1 MFTPIQLAF
10 MKGFL
15 YALGRQKK
23 KLAQDDAKWIT
34 VHPNG
39 QGHKGRPALID
50 TASGEV
56 LGGMGG
62 KFNGRHISAVK
73 RGHEQA
79 GAQMNVNRMNHKAD
93 MMNNQKIGFT
103 SKTSKDIEKQK
114 IAERSNEYM
123 KRYIQN
129 STREINKLDNLS
141 DEEKKQ
147 FIAQLKDPNVVS
159 KIKRMTDGIAN
170 VDVSHELHGTLSYQ
184 DIINKPFGSL
194 ETDYNDGPLE
204 QASKLSQER
213 KHKDAVKQRKLN
225 NQQKQKSYEQNLHNK
240 TDKVQ
245 IDFSQSTPQDIL
257 KQSDD
262 IVDKLMDLKTPKGN
276 PYGKGS
282 EVHQAIANVQ
292 YWQNSL
298 KGAVND
304 TERANEAKSLQKAVQ
319 EASLVLQKKS
329 PIAKPEGY
337 EERKKAREASLK
349 RRADLAQQHA
359 DTMQRKVEEAGKKW
373 DDEWQYQKETGR
385 EFGQPNVAGRM
396 NSAQN
401 ALQRKQDA
409 YMNAKQEAEKAQYR
423 ADNLKH
429 ADYKIKGSGERARGD
444 LQDRIY
450 NNQVK
455 KQEFLDAAKA
465 LSKAKTID
473 EFKNI
478 SKSLTISADNSELKS
493 YINDSI
499 DHEINKMANA
509 RNGYAHEYIGSVENA
524 IKGQIAGLKAKAS
537 QIQSLIRKDQKRF
550 DSSQANSSVSAP
562 TSSFNTRL
570 GDVSFAKNGKGESLA
585 VLKTNGIP
593 SKEDRAMLKSRRF
606 RWNPDLKAWTVKAT
620 EDQSDFIKNFIG

>member
-1 MFTPIQLAF
+1 MFTPLQLAF

-50 TASGEV
+50 TSSGEV

-103 SKTSKDIEKQK
+103 NKTSKDIEKQK

-194 ETDYNDGPLE
+194 EIDYNNGPFE

-213 KHKDAVKQRKLN
+213 SYKEAKKQRKAN
-225 NQQKQKSYEQNLHNK
+225 NKK
-240 TDKVQ
+240 TDKAQ
-245 IDFSQSTPQDIL
+245 IDFSSSSPQEVL
-257 KQSDD
+257 NQSDD

-276 PYGKGS
+276 TYGKGS
-282 EVHQAIANVQ
+282 EVHQAIANIQ

-304 TERANEAKSLQKAVQ
+304 TERANEAKSLQKAVM

-329 PIAKPEGY
+329 SIAKPDGY

-373 DDEWQYQKETGR
+373 DDEWQHQKETGR

-423 ADNLKH
+423 ADNIKH

-450 NNQVK
+450 DLQQEKKGYTDAVDAFKNVKTKDDFYKVAKSLNDAPAGVK
-455 KQEFLDAAKA
+455 KWVDYFKMDYFDNPKVSDEKAIRTFNGTLKTEAKKLQTKINTA
-465 LSKAKTID
+465 SKRLS
-473 EFKNI
+473 N
-478 SKSLTISADNSELKS
+478 
-493 YINDSI
+493 
-499 DHEINKMANA
+499 
-509 RNGYAHEYIGSVENA
+509 
-524 IKGQIAGLKAKAS
+524 
-537 QIQSLIRKDQKRF
+537 
-550 DSSQANSSVSAP
+550 SQANSSVSAS

-570 GDVSFAKNGKGESLA
+570 GDVSFAKNNKGESLA
-585 VLKTNGIP
+585 VLKTNGVP

>member
-1 MFTPIQLAF
+1 MFTPLQLAF

-15 YALGRQKK
+15 FALGRQKK

-39 QGHKGRPALID
+39 QGHKGRPTLID

-56 LGGMGG
+56 LGGIGG
-62 KFNGRHISAVK
+62 KFTGRHISAVK
-73 RGHEQA
+73 KGGEQA
-79 GAQMNVNRMNHKAD
+79 GAQMNVNRLNHKSS
-93 MMNNQKIGFT
+93 MMNGQKIGFT
-103 SKTSKDIEKQK
+103 SEKETKETKVTSI
-114 IAERSNEYM
+114 
-123 KRYIQN
+123 
-129 STREINKLDNLS
+129 T
-141 DEEKKQ
+141 
-147 FIAQLKDPNVVS
+147 
-159 KIKRMTDGIAN
+159 
-170 VDVSHELHGTLSYQ
+170 
-184 DIINKPFGSL
+184 
-194 ETDYNDGPLE
+194 
-204 QASKLSQER
+204 
-213 KHKDAVKQRKLN
+213 
-225 NQQKQKSYEQNLHNK
+225 
-240 TDKVQ
+240 
-245 IDFSQSTPQDIL
+245 
-257 KQSDD
+257 
-262 IVDKLMDLKTPKGN
+262 
-276 PYGKGS
+276 
-282 EVHQAIANVQ
+282 
-292 YWQNSL
+292 
-298 KGAVND
+298 
-304 TERANEAKSLQKAVQ
+304 
-319 EASLVLQKKS
+319 
-329 PIAKPEGY
+329 KPEGY

-373 DDEWQYQKETGR
+373 NDEWQHQKETGR

-450 NNQVK
+450 DLQQEKKGYTDAVDAFKNVKTKDDFYKVAKSLNDAPAGVK
-455 KQEFLDAAKA
+455 KWVDYFKMDYFDNPKVSDEKAIRTFNGTLKTEAKKLQTKINTA
-465 LSKAKTID
+465 SNRLS
-473 EFKNI
+473 N
-478 SKSLTISADNSELKS
+478 
-493 YINDSI
+493 
-499 DHEINKMANA
+499 
-509 RNGYAHEYIGSVENA
+509 
-524 IKGQIAGLKAKAS
+524 
-537 QIQSLIRKDQKRF
+537 
-550 DSSQANSSVSAP
+550 SQANSSVSAS

>member
-194 ETDYNDGPLE
+194 ETDYNDGPFE

-213 KHKDAVKQRKLN
+213 SYKEAKKQRKT
-225 NQQKQKSYEQNLHNK
+225 NK
-240 TDKVQ
+240 KNIDKAQ
-245 IDFSQSTPQDIL
+245 IDFSSSSPQEVL
-257 KQSDD
+257 NQSDD

-304 TERANEAKSLQKAVQ
+304 TERTNEAKSLQKAVQ

-337 EERKKAREASLK
+337 EARKKSREASLK

-409 YMNAKQEAEKAQYR
+409 YMKAKQEAEKAQYR

-429 ADYKIKGSGERARGD
+429 TDYKIKGSGERARGD

-450 NNQVK
+450 DLQQEK
-455 KQEFLDAAKA
+455 KSYTDAVD
-465 LSKAKTID
+465 T
-473 EFKNI
+473 FKNVKTKDDFYKVANSLNDAPAGVKRWVDYFKMAYFDDPKVSDEKAI
-478 SKSLTISADNSELKS
+478 RTFNGTLKDEAKSLQTKI
-493 YINDSI
+493 
-499 DHEINKMANA
+499 
-509 RNGYAHEYIGSVENA
+509 R
-524 IKGQIAGLKAKAS
+524 IAS
-537 QIQSLIRKDQKRF
+537 KRL
-550 DSSQANSSVSAP
+550 SNSQANSSISAP

>member
-147 FIAQLKDPNVVS
+147 FIAQLKDPNTVS

-184 DIINKPFGSL
+184 DIVNKPFGSL
-194 ETDYNDGPLE
+194 ETDYNDGPFE

-337 EERKKAREASLK
+337 EKRKKARETSLK

-373 DDEWQYQKETGR
+373 DDEWQHQKETGR
-385 EFGQPNVAGRM
+385 VFGQPNVAGRM

-401 ALQRKQDA
+401 ALQRKQEA

-429 ADYKIKGSGERARGD
+429 TDYKIRGSGERARGD

-499 DHEINKMANA
+499 DHEINNMANA
-509 RNGYAHEYIGSVENA
+509 RNGYAHEYISSVENA

>member
-1 MFTPIQLAF
+1 MFTPLQLAF

-15 YALGRQKK
+15 FALGRQKK

-39 QGHKGRPALID
+39 QGHKGRPTLID

-62 KFNGRHISAVK
+62 KFTGRHISAVK
-73 RGHEQA
+73 KGGEQA
-79 GAQMNVNRMNHKAD
+79 GAQMNVNRLNHKSS
-93 MMNNQKIGFT
+93 MMNGQKIGFT
-103 SKTSKDIEKQK
+103 SEKETKETKVTSI
-114 IAERSNEYM
+114 
-123 KRYIQN
+123 
-129 STREINKLDNLS
+129 T
-141 DEEKKQ
+141 
-147 FIAQLKDPNVVS
+147 
-159 KIKRMTDGIAN
+159 
-170 VDVSHELHGTLSYQ
+170 
-184 DIINKPFGSL
+184 
-194 ETDYNDGPLE
+194 
-204 QASKLSQER
+204 
-213 KHKDAVKQRKLN
+213 
-225 NQQKQKSYEQNLHNK
+225 
-240 TDKVQ
+240 
-245 IDFSQSTPQDIL
+245 
-257 KQSDD
+257 
-262 IVDKLMDLKTPKGN
+262 
-276 PYGKGS
+276 
-282 EVHQAIANVQ
+282 
-292 YWQNSL
+292 
-298 KGAVND
+298 
-304 TERANEAKSLQKAVQ
+304 
-319 EASLVLQKKS
+319 
-329 PIAKPEGY
+329 KPEGY

-373 DDEWQYQKETGR
+373 NDEWQHQKETGR

-450 NNQVK
+450 DLQQEKKGYTDAVDAFKNVKTKDDFYKVAKSLNDAPAGVK
-455 KQEFLDAAKA
+455 KWVDYFKMDYFDNPKVSDEKAIRTFNGTLKTEAKKLQTKINTA
-465 LSKAKTID
+465 SNRLS
-473 EFKNI
+473 N
-478 SKSLTISADNSELKS
+478 
-493 YINDSI
+493 
-499 DHEINKMANA
+499 
-509 RNGYAHEYIGSVENA
+509 
-524 IKGQIAGLKAKAS
+524 
-537 QIQSLIRKDQKRF
+537 
-550 DSSQANSSVSAP
+550 SQANSSVSAS

>member
-1 MFTPIQLAF
+1 MFTPLQLAF

-79 GAQMNVNRMNHKAD
+79 GAHMNVNRMNHKSD

-103 SKTSKDIEKQK
+103 NKTSKDIERQK
-114 IAERSNEYM
+114 IAERSNMYM
-123 KRYIQN
+123 QRYQKN
-129 STREINKLDNLS
+129 SAEQINKLDNLTY
-141 DEEKKQ
+141 EEK
-147 FIAQLKDPNVVS
+147 QLNNPDVVA
-159 KIKRMTDGIAN
+159 KIKRMTDGIAT
-170 VDVSHELHGTLSYQ
+170 VDISHELHGTTSYQ
-184 DIINKPFGSL
+184 DIVNKPFGSL
-194 ETDYNDGPLE
+194 DTDYNDGPFE

-213 KHKDAVKQRKLN
+213 SYKEAKKQRKAN
-225 NQQKQKSYEQNLHNK
+225 NKK
-240 TDKVQ
+240 TDKAQ
-245 IDFSQSTPQDIL
+245 IDFSSSSPQEVL
-257 KQSDD
+257 NQSDD
-262 IVDKLMDLKTPKGN
+262 IVDKLMELKTPKGN
-276 PYGKGS
+276 TYGKGS
-282 EVHQAIANVQ
+282 EVHQAIANIQ

-298 KGAVND
+298 KGAVNN
-304 TERANEAKSLQKAVQ
+304 TERANEAKSLQKAVK

-329 PIAKPEGY
+329 SIAKPEGY

-349 RRADLAQQHA
+349 RRVDLAQQHA

-373 DDEWQYQKETGR
+373 DDEWQHQKETGR

-401 ALQRKQDA
+401 ALQRKQEA
-409 YMNAKQEAEKAQYR
+409 YMSAKQEAEKAQYR
-423 ADNLKH
+423 ADNAKISS
-429 ADYKIKGSGERARGD
+429 YKIRGSGERARGD

-450 NNQVK
+450 DLQQEK
-455 KQEFLDAAKA
+455 KGYTDAVDA
-465 LSKAKTID
+465 
-473 EFKNI
+473 FKNI
-478 SKSLTISADNSELKS
+478 KTKDDFYKVANSLKDAPKKVKDWVDYFKMDYFDNPKVSDEKAISTFNSTLKSEAKSLQSK
-493 YINDSI
+493 INT
-499 DHEINKMANA
+499 
-509 RNGYAHEYIGSVENA
+509 
-524 IKGQIAGLKAKAS
+524 AS
-537 QIQSLIRKDQKRF
+537 KRL
-550 DSSQANSSVSAP
+550 SNSQANSSVSAS

>member
-1 MFTPIQLAF
+1 MFTPLQLAF

-39 QGHKGRPALID
+39 QGHKGRTALID
-50 TASGEV
+50 TSSGEV

-93 MMNNQKIGFT
+93 MMINQKIGFT
-103 SKTSKDIEKQK
+103 NKTSKDIEKQK

-194 ETDYNDGPLE
+194 ETDYNNGPFE

-213 KHKDAVKQRKLN
+213 SYKEAKKQRKAN
-225 NQQKQKSYEQNLHNK
+225 NKK
-240 TDKVQ
+240 TDKAQ
-245 IDFSQSTPQDIL
+245 IDFSSSSPQEVL
-257 KQSDD
+257 NQSDD
-262 IVDKLMDLKTPKGN
+262 IVDKLMELKTPKGN
-276 PYGKGS
+276 TYGKGS
-282 EVHQAIANVQ
+282 EVHQAIANIQ

-304 TERANEAKSLQKAVQ
+304 TERANEAKSLQKAVK

-329 PIAKPEGY
+329 SIAKPDGY

-349 RRADLAQQHA
+349 RRVDLAQQHA

-373 DDEWQYQKETGR
+373 DDEWQHQKETGR

-423 ADNLKH
+423 ADNIKH

-450 NNQVK
+450 DLQQEKKGYTDAVDAFKNVKTKDDFYKVAKSLNDAPAGVK
-455 KQEFLDAAKA
+455 KWVDYFKMDYFDNPKVSDEKAIRTFNGTLKTEAKKLQTKINTA
-465 LSKAKTID
+465 SKRLS
-473 EFKNI
+473 N
-478 SKSLTISADNSELKS
+478 
-493 YINDSI
+493 
-499 DHEINKMANA
+499 
-509 RNGYAHEYIGSVENA
+509 
-524 IKGQIAGLKAKAS
+524 
-537 QIQSLIRKDQKRF
+537 
-550 DSSQANSSVSAP
+550 SQANSSVSAS

-570 GDVSFAKNGKGESLA
+570 GDVSFAKNNKGESLA
-585 VLKTNGIP
+585 VLKTNGVP

>member
-1 MFTPIQLAF
+1 MFTPLQLAF

-50 TASGEV
+50 TSSGEV

-103 SKTSKDIEKQK
+103 NKTSKDIERQK
-114 IAERSNEYM
+114 IAERSNMYM
-123 KRYIQN
+123 QRYQKN
-129 STREINKLDNLS
+129 SAEQINKLDNLT

-147 FIAQLKDPNVVS
+147 FIAQLKNPDVVA

-194 ETDYNDGPLE
+194 ETDYNNGPFE

-213 KHKDAVKQRKLN
+213 SYKEAKKQRKAN
-225 NQQKQKSYEQNLHNK
+225 NKK
-240 TDKVQ
+240 TDKAQ
-245 IDFSQSTPQDIL
+245 IDFSSSSPQEVL
-257 KQSDD
+257 NQSDD
-262 IVDKLMDLKTPKGN
+262 IVDKLMELKTPKGN
-276 PYGKGS
+276 TYGKGS
-282 EVHQAIANVQ
+282 EVHQAIANIQ

-304 TERANEAKSLQKAVQ
+304 TERANEAKSLQKAVK

-329 PIAKPEGY
+329 SIAKPDGY

-349 RRADLAQQHA
+349 RRVDLAQQHA

-373 DDEWQYQKETGR
+373 DDEWQHQKETGR

-423 ADNLKH
+423 ADNIKH

-450 NNQVK
+450 DLQQEKKGYTDAVDAFKNVKTKDDFYKVAKSLNDAPAGVK
-455 KQEFLDAAKA
+455 KWVDYFKMDYFDNPKVSDEKAIRTFNGTLKTEAKKLQTKINTA
-465 LSKAKTID
+465 SKRLS
-473 EFKNI
+473 N
-478 SKSLTISADNSELKS
+478 
-493 YINDSI
+493 
-499 DHEINKMANA
+499 
-509 RNGYAHEYIGSVENA
+509 
-524 IKGQIAGLKAKAS
+524 
-537 QIQSLIRKDQKRF
+537 
-550 DSSQANSSVSAP
+550 SQANSSVSAS

-570 GDVSFAKNGKGESLA
+570 GDVSFAKNNKGESLA
-585 VLKTNGIP
+585 VLKTNGVP

>member
-1 MFTPIQLAF
+1 MFTPLQLAF

-50 TASGEV
+50 TSSGEV

-103 SKTSKDIEKQK
+103 NKTSKDIEKQK

-147 FIAQLKDPNVVS
+147 FIGQLKDPNVVS

-184 DIINKPFGSL
+184 DIINKPYGSL
-194 ETDYNDGPLE
+194 ETDYNNGPFE

-213 KHKDAVKQRKLN
+213 SYKEAKKQRKAN
-225 NQQKQKSYEQNLHNK
+225 NKK
-240 TDKVQ
+240 TDKAQ
-245 IDFSQSTPQDIL
+245 IDFSSSSPQEVL
-257 KQSDD
+257 NQSDD
-262 IVDKLMDLKTPKGN
+262 IVDKLMELKTPKGN
-276 PYGKGS
+276 TYGKGS
-282 EVHQAIANVQ
+282 EVHQAIANIQ

-304 TERANEAKSLQKAVQ
+304 TERANEAKSLQKAVK

-329 PIAKPEGY
+329 SIAKPDGY

-373 DDEWQYQKETGR
+373 DDEWQHQKETGR

-423 ADNLKH
+423 ADNIKH

-450 NNQVK
+450 DLQQEKKGYTDAVDAFKNVKTKDDFYKVAKSLNDAPAGVK
-455 KQEFLDAAKA
+455 KWVDYFKMDYFDNPKVSDEKAIRTFNGTLKTEAKKLQTKINTA
-465 LSKAKTID
+465 SKRLS
-473 EFKNI
+473 N
-478 SKSLTISADNSELKS
+478 
-493 YINDSI
+493 
-499 DHEINKMANA
+499 
-509 RNGYAHEYIGSVENA
+509 
-524 IKGQIAGLKAKAS
+524 
-537 QIQSLIRKDQKRF
+537 
-550 DSSQANSSVSAP
+550 SQANSSVSAS

-570 GDVSFAKNGKGESLA
+570 GDVSFAKNNKGESLA
-585 VLKTNGIP
+585 VLKTNGVP
-593 SKEDRAMLKSRRF
+593 SKEDRAMLKSRMF

>member
-50 TASGEV
+50 TSSGEV

-79 GAQMNVNRMNHKAD
+79 GAHMNVNRMNHKSD

-103 SKTSKDIEKQK
+103 NKTSKDIERQK

-184 DIINKPFGSL
+184 DIINKSFGSL
-194 ETDYNDGPLE
+194 ETDYNNGPFE

-213 KHKDAVKQRKLN
+213 SYKEAKKQRKAN
-225 NQQKQKSYEQNLHNK
+225 NKK
-240 TDKVQ
+240 TDKAQ
-245 IDFSQSTPQDIL
+245 IDFSSSSPQEVL
-257 KQSDD
+257 NQSDD

-276 PYGKGS
+276 TYGKGS
-282 EVHQAIANVQ
+282 EVHQAIANIQ

-304 TERANEAKSLQKAVQ
+304 TERANEAKSLQKAVK

-329 PIAKPEGY
+329 SIAKPDGY

-349 RRADLAQQHA
+349 RRVDLAQQHV

-373 DDEWQYQKETGR
+373 DDEWQHQKETGR

-423 ADNLKH
+423 ADNIKH

-450 NNQVK
+450 DLQQEKKGYTDAVDAFKNVKTKDDFYKVAKSLNDAPAGVK
-455 KQEFLDAAKA
+455 KWVDYFKMDYFDNPKVSDEKAIRTFNGTLKTEAKKLQTKINTA
-465 LSKAKTID
+465 SKRLS
-473 EFKNI
+473 N
-478 SKSLTISADNSELKS
+478 
-493 YINDSI
+493 
-499 DHEINKMANA
+499 
-509 RNGYAHEYIGSVENA
+509 
-524 IKGQIAGLKAKAS
+524 
-537 QIQSLIRKDQKRF
+537 
-550 DSSQANSSVSAP
+550 SQANSSVSAS

-570 GDVSFAKNGKGESLA
+570 GDVSFAKNNKGESLA
-585 VLKTNGIP
+585 VLKTNGVP

>member
-1 MFTPIQLAF
+1 MFTPLQLAF

-50 TASGEV
+50 TSSGEV

-103 SKTSKDIEKQK
+103 NKTSKDIEKQK

-194 ETDYNDGPLE
+194 ETDYNNGPFE

-213 KHKDAVKQRKLN
+213 SYKEAKKQRKAN
-225 NQQKQKSYEQNLHNK
+225 NKK
-240 TDKVQ
+240 TDKAQ
-245 IDFSQSTPQDIL
+245 IDFSSSSPQEVL
-257 KQSDD
+257 NQSDD

-276 PYGKGS
+276 TYGKGS
-282 EVHQAIANVQ
+282 EVHQAIANIQ

-304 TERANEAKSLQKAVQ
+304 TERANEAKSLQKAVK

-329 PIAKPEGY
+329 SIAKPDGY

-349 RRADLAQQHA
+349 RRVDLAQQHA

-373 DDEWQYQKETGR
+373 DDEWQHQKETGR

-423 ADNLKH
+423 ADNIKH

-450 NNQVK
+450 DLQQEKKGYTDAVDAFKNVKTKDDFYKIAKSLNDAPAGVK
-455 KQEFLDAAKA
+455 KWVDYFKMDYFDNPKVSDEKAIRTFNGTLKTEAKKLQTKINTA
-465 LSKAKTID
+465 SKRLS
-473 EFKNI
+473 N
-478 SKSLTISADNSELKS
+478 
-493 YINDSI
+493 
-499 DHEINKMANA
+499 
-509 RNGYAHEYIGSVENA
+509 
-524 IKGQIAGLKAKAS
+524 
-537 QIQSLIRKDQKRF
+537 
-550 DSSQANSSVSAP
+550 SQANSSVSAS

-570 GDVSFAKNGKGESLA
+570 GDVSFAKNNKGESLA
-585 VLKTNGIP
+585 VLKTNGVP

>member
-1 MFTPIQLAF
+1 MFTPLQLAF

-50 TASGEV
+50 TSSGEV

-62 KFNGRHISAVK
+62 KFNARHISAVK

-103 SKTSKDIEKQK
+103 SEKETKETKVTSI
-114 IAERSNEYM
+114 
-123 KRYIQN
+123 
-129 STREINKLDNLS
+129 T
-141 DEEKKQ
+141 
-147 FIAQLKDPNVVS
+147 
-159 KIKRMTDGIAN
+159 
-170 VDVSHELHGTLSYQ
+170 
-184 DIINKPFGSL
+184 
-194 ETDYNDGPLE
+194 
-204 QASKLSQER
+204 
-213 KHKDAVKQRKLN
+213 
-225 NQQKQKSYEQNLHNK
+225 
-240 TDKVQ
+240 
-245 IDFSQSTPQDIL
+245 
-257 KQSDD
+257 
-262 IVDKLMDLKTPKGN
+262 
-276 PYGKGS
+276 
-282 EVHQAIANVQ
+282 
-292 YWQNSL
+292 
-298 KGAVND
+298 
-304 TERANEAKSLQKAVQ
+304 
-319 EASLVLQKKS
+319 
-329 PIAKPEGY
+329 KPEGY
-337 EERKKAREASLK
+337 EERKKAREASLN

-373 DDEWQYQKETGR
+373 DDEWQHQKETGR

-423 ADNLKH
+423 ADNIKH

-450 NNQVK
+450 DLQQEKKGYTDAVDAFKNVKTKDDFYKVAKSLNDAPAGVK
-455 KQEFLDAAKA
+455 KWVDYFKMDYFDNPKVSDEKAIRTFNGTLKTEAKKLQTKINTA
-465 LSKAKTID
+465 SKRLS
-473 EFKNI
+473 N
-478 SKSLTISADNSELKS
+478 
-493 YINDSI
+493 
-499 DHEINKMANA
+499 
-509 RNGYAHEYIGSVENA
+509 
-524 IKGQIAGLKAKAS
+524 
-537 QIQSLIRKDQKRF
+537 
-550 DSSQANSSVSAP
+550 SQANSSVSAS

-570 GDVSFAKNGKGESLA
+570 GDVSFAKNNKGESLA
-585 VLKTNGIP
+585 VLKTNGVP

-620 EDQSDFIKNFIG
+620 ENQSDYIKNFIG

>member
-39 QGHKGRPALID
+39 QTHKGRPALID

-93 MMNNQKIGFT
+93 MMNGQKIEFT
-103 SKTSKDIEKQK
+103 NKEKPKKTS
-114 IAERSNEYM
+114 S
-123 KRYIQN
+123 
-129 STREINKLDNLS
+129 
-141 DEEKKQ
+141 
-147 FIAQLKDPNVVS
+147 
-159 KIKRMTDGIAN
+159 
-170 VDVSHELHGTLSYQ
+170 
-184 DIINKPFGSL
+184 
-194 ETDYNDGPLE
+194 
-204 QASKLSQER
+204 
-213 KHKDAVKQRKLN
+213 
-225 NQQKQKSYEQNLHNK
+225 
-240 TDKVQ
+240 
-245 IDFSQSTPQDIL
+245 
-257 KQSDD
+257 
-262 IVDKLMDLKTPKGN
+262 
-276 PYGKGS
+276 
-282 EVHQAIANVQ
+282 
-292 YWQNSL
+292 
-298 KGAVND
+298 
-304 TERANEAKSLQKAVQ
+304 
-319 EASLVLQKKS
+319 
-329 PIAKPEGY
+329 IAKPEGY

-373 DDEWQYQKETGR
+373 DDEWQHQKETGR

-401 ALQRKQDA
+401 TLQRKQDA
-409 YMNAKQEAEKAQYR
+409 YMSAKQDAEKVQYR

-429 ADYKIKGSGERARGD
+429 ANYKIKGSGERARGD

-465 LSKAKTID
+465 LSKAKTLED
-473 EFKNI
+473 FKNI
-478 SKSLTISADNSELKS
+478 SKSLTISSDNSELKS

-499 DHEINKMANA
+499 DHEINNMANA

-537 QIQSLIRKDQKRF
+537 QIQTLIRKDQKRF
-550 DSSQANSSVSAP
+550 ETSQANSSV
-562 TSSFNTRL
+562 TSSGSSFKTRL
-570 GDVSFAKNGKGESLA
+570 GDVSFAKNNKGESLA

-593 SKEDRAMLKSRRF
+593 SKEDRVMLKSRRF
-606 RWNPDLKAWTVKAT
+606 RWNPDLKAWTVKAS
-620 EDQSDFIKNFIG
+620 EEQGDFIKNFIG

>member
-1 MFTPIQLAF
+1 
-10 MKGFL
+10 
-15 YALGRQKK
+15 
-23 KLAQDDAKWIT
+23 
-34 VHPNG
+34 
-39 QGHKGRPALID
+39 
-50 TASGEV
+50 
-56 LGGMGG
+56 MGG
-62 KFNGRHISAVK
+62 KFNGRHFSAVK

-103 SKTSKDIEKQK
+103 NKTSKDIEKQK

-184 DIINKPFGSL
+184 DIINKPYGSL
-194 ETDYNDGPLE
+194 ETDYNNGPFE

-213 KHKDAVKQRKLN
+213 SYKEAKKQRKAN
-225 NQQKQKSYEQNLHNK
+225 NKK
-240 TDKVQ
+240 TDKAQ
-245 IDFSQSTPQDIL
+245 IDFSSSSPQEIL
-257 KQSDD
+257 NQSDD

-276 PYGKGS
+276 TYGKGS
-282 EVHQAIANVQ
+282 EVHQAIANIQ

-304 TERANEAKSLQKAVQ
+304 TERANEAKSLQKAVK

-329 PIAKPEGY
+329 SIAKPDGY

-373 DDEWQYQKETGR
+373 DDEWQHQKETGR

-423 ADNLKH
+423 ADNIKH

-450 NNQVK
+450 DLQQEKKGYTDAVDAFKNVKTKDDFYKVAKSLNDAPAGVK
-455 KQEFLDAAKA
+455 KWVDYFKMDYFDNPKVSDEKAIRTFNGTLKTEAKKLQTKINTA
-465 LSKAKTID
+465 SKRLS
-473 EFKNI
+473 N
-478 SKSLTISADNSELKS
+478 
-493 YINDSI
+493 
-499 DHEINKMANA
+499 
-509 RNGYAHEYIGSVENA
+509 
-524 IKGQIAGLKAKAS
+524 
-537 QIQSLIRKDQKRF
+537 
-550 DSSQANSSVSAP
+550 SQANSSVSAS

-570 GDVSFAKNGKGESLA
+570 GDVSFAKNNKGESLA
-585 VLKTNGIP
+585 VLKTNGVP

>member
-1 MFTPIQLAF
+1 MFTPLQLAF

-50 TASGEV
+50 TSSGEV

-79 GAQMNVNRMNHKAD
+79 VSQMNVNRMNHKAD

-103 SKTSKDIEKQK
+103 NKTSKDIEKQK

-194 ETDYNDGPLE
+194 EIDYNNGPFE

-213 KHKDAVKQRKLN
+213 SYKEAKKQRKAN
-225 NQQKQKSYEQNLHNK
+225 NKK
-240 TDKVQ
+240 TDKAQ
-245 IDFSQSTPQDIL
+245 IDFSSSSPQEVL
-257 KQSDD
+257 NQSDD

-276 PYGKGS
+276 TYGKGS
-282 EVHQAIANVQ
+282 EVHQAIANIQ

-304 TERANEAKSLQKAVQ
+304 TERANEAKSLQKAVM

-329 PIAKPEGY
+329 SIAKPDGY

-373 DDEWQYQKETGR
+373 DDEWQHQKETGR

-423 ADNLKH
+423 ADNIKH

-450 NNQVK
+450 DLQQEKKGYTDAVDAFKNVKTKDDFYKVAKSLNDAPAGVK
-455 KQEFLDAAKA
+455 KWVDYFKMDYFDNPKVSDEKAIRTFNGTLKTEAKKLQTKINTA
-465 LSKAKTID
+465 SKRLS
-473 EFKNI
+473 N
-478 SKSLTISADNSELKS
+478 
-493 YINDSI
+493 
-499 DHEINKMANA
+499 
-509 RNGYAHEYIGSVENA
+509 
-524 IKGQIAGLKAKAS
+524 
-537 QIQSLIRKDQKRF
+537 
-550 DSSQANSSVSAP
+550 SQANSSVSAS

-570 GDVSFAKNGKGESLA
+570 GDVSFAKNNKGESLA
-585 VLKTNGIP
+585 VLKTNGVP

>member
-1 MFTPIQLAF
+1 MFTPLQLAF

-50 TASGEV
+50 TSSGEV

-79 GAQMNVNRMNHKAD
+79 GAQMNVNRINHKSD

-103 SKTSKDIEKQK
+103 NKTSKDIEKQK

-184 DIINKPFGSL
+184 DIINKSFGSL
-194 ETDYNDGPLE
+194 ETDYNNGPFE

-213 KHKDAVKQRKLN
+213 SYKEAKKQRKAN
-225 NQQKQKSYEQNLHNK
+225 NKK
-240 TDKVQ
+240 TDKAQ
-245 IDFSQSTPQDIL
+245 IDFSSSSPQEVL
-257 KQSDD
+257 NQSDD

-276 PYGKGS
+276 TYGKGS
-282 EVHQAIANVQ
+282 EVHQAIANIQ

-304 TERANEAKSLQKAVQ
+304 TERANEAKSLQKAVK

-329 PIAKPEGY
+329 SIAKPDGY

-349 RRADLAQQHA
+349 RRVDLAQQHV

-373 DDEWQYQKETGR
+373 DDEWQHQKETGR

-423 ADNLKH
+423 ADNIKH

-450 NNQVK
+450 DLQQEKKGYTDAVDAFKNVKTKDDFYKVAKSLNDAPAGVK
-455 KQEFLDAAKA
+455 KWVDYFKMDYFDNPKVSDEKAIRTFNGTLKTEAKKLQTKINTA
-465 LSKAKTID
+465 SKRLS
-473 EFKNI
+473 N
-478 SKSLTISADNSELKS
+478 
-493 YINDSI
+493 
-499 DHEINKMANA
+499 
-509 RNGYAHEYIGSVENA
+509 
-524 IKGQIAGLKAKAS
+524 
-537 QIQSLIRKDQKRF
+537 
-550 DSSQANSSVSAP
+550 SQANSSVSAS

-570 GDVSFAKNGKGESLA
+570 GDVSFAKNNKCESLA

-620 EDQSDFIKNFIG
+620 EDQSDFIKKFIG

>member
-1 MFTPIQLAF
+1 
-10 MKGFL
+10 
-15 YALGRQKK
+15 
-23 KLAQDDAKWIT
+23 
-34 VHPNG
+34 
-39 QGHKGRPALID
+39 
-50 TASGEV
+50 
-56 LGGMGG
+56 MGG

-103 SKTSKDIEKQK
+103 NKTSKDIEKQK
-114 IAERSNEYM
+114 IAERSNMYM
-123 KRYIQN
+123 QRYQKN
-129 STREINKLDNLS
+129 SAEQINKLDNLT
-141 DEEKKQ
+141 DEEKEQ
-147 FIAQLKDPNVVS
+147 FIAQLKNPDVVA
-159 KIKRMTDGIAN
+159 KIKRMTDGIAT
-170 VDVSHELHGTLSYQ
+170 VDISHELHGTTSYQ
-184 DIINKPFGSL
+184 DIVNKPFGSL
-194 ETDYNDGPLE
+194 DTDYNDGPFDK
-204 QASKLSQER
+204 ASKLSEER

-240 TDKVQ
+240 ADKAQ

-257 KQSDD
+257 KQSDSV
-262 IVDKLMDLKTPKGN
+262 VDKLMDLKTPKGN
-276 PYGKGS
+276 PYGKGT
-282 EVHQAIANVQ
+282 EVYQAIANVQ

-304 TERANEAKSLQKAVQ
+304 TEMTNEAKSLQKAVQ
-319 EASLVLQKKS
+319 EASLVLQRKTS
-329 PIAKPEGY
+329 SSIAKPEGY
-337 EERKKAREASLK
+337 EERKKAREASLN

-373 DDEWQYQKETGR
+373 DDEWQHQKETGR

-401 ALQRKQDA
+401 ALQRKQEV

-423 ADNLKH
+423 ADNIKH

-450 NNQVK
+450 DLQQEKKGYTDAVDAFKNVKTKDDFYKVAKSLNDAPAGVK
-455 KQEFLDAAKA
+455 KWVDYFKMDYFDNPKVSDEKAIRTFNGTLKTEAKKLQTKINTA
-465 LSKAKTID
+465 SKRLS
-473 EFKNI
+473 N
-478 SKSLTISADNSELKS
+478 
-493 YINDSI
+493 
-499 DHEINKMANA
+499 
-509 RNGYAHEYIGSVENA
+509 
-524 IKGQIAGLKAKAS
+524 
-537 QIQSLIRKDQKRF
+537 
-550 DSSQANSSVSAP
+550 SQANSSVSAS

-570 GDVSFAKNGKGESLA
+570 GDVSFAKNNKGESLA
-585 VLKTNGIP
+585 VLKTNGVP

>member
-1 MFTPIQLAF
+1 MFTPLQLAF

-62 KFNGRHISAVK
+62 KFNGRHISSVK

-103 SKTSKDIEKQK
+103 NKTSKDIEKQK

-123 KRYIQN
+123 ERYIQN

-170 VDVSHELHGTLSYQ
+170 VDVSHELHGTTSYQ
-184 DIINKPFGSL
+184 DIVNKPFGSL
-194 ETDYNDGPLE
+194 DTDYNDGPFE

-213 KHKDAVKQRKLN
+213 SYKEAKKQRKAN
-225 NQQKQKSYEQNLHNK
+225 NKK
-240 TDKVQ
+240 TDEAQ
-245 IDFSQSTPQDIL
+245 IDFSSSSPQEVL
-257 KQSDD
+257 NQSDD

-276 PYGKGS
+276 TYGKGS
-282 EVHQAIANVQ
+282 EVHQAISNIQ

-304 TERANEAKSLQKAVQ
+304 TERANEAKSLQKAVK

-329 PIAKPEGY
+329 SIAKPDGY

-349 RRADLAQQHA
+349 RRVDLAQQHA

-373 DDEWQYQKETGR
+373 DDEWQHQKETGR

-423 ADNLKH
+423 ADNIKH
-429 ADYKIKGSGERARGD
+429 ADYKIRGSGERARGD

-450 NNQVK
+450 DLQQEKKGYTDAVDALKNVK
-455 KQEFLDAAKA
+455 TKDDFYKVADSLKDAPKKVKDWVNYFKMDYFDNPKVSDEKA
-465 LSKAKTID
+465 
-473 EFKNI
+473 I
-478 SKSLTISADNSELKS
+478 SSLNGTLKS
-493 YINDSI
+493 EAKKLQSKINT
-499 DHEINKMANA
+499 
-509 RNGYAHEYIGSVENA
+509 
-524 IKGQIAGLKAKAS
+524 AS
-537 QIQSLIRKDQKRF
+537 KRL
-550 DSSQANSSVSAP
+550 SNSQANSSVSAS

-570 GDVSFAKNGKGESLA
+570 GDVSFAKNNKGESLA
-585 VLKTNGIP
+585 VLKTNGVP

-620 EDQSDFIKNFIG
+620 EEQSDFIKNFIG

>member
-1 MFTPIQLAF
+1 MFTPLQLAF

-93 MMNNQKIGFT
+93 MMINQKIGFT
-103 SKTSKDIEKQK
+103 NKTSKDIEKQK

-170 VDVSHELHGTLSYQ
+170 VDVNHELHGTLSYQ

-194 ETDYNDGPLE
+194 ETDYNNGPFE

-213 KHKDAVKQRKLN
+213 SYKEAKKQRKAN
-225 NQQKQKSYEQNLHNK
+225 NKK
-240 TDKVQ
+240 TDKAQ
-245 IDFSQSTPQDIL
+245 IDFSSSSPQEVL
-257 KQSDD
+257 NQSDD
-262 IVDKLMDLKTPKGN
+262 IVDKLMELKTPKGN
-276 PYGKGS
+276 TYGKGS
-282 EVHQAIANVQ
+282 EVHQAIANIQ

-304 TERANEAKSLQKAVQ
+304 TERANEAKSLQKAVK

-329 PIAKPEGY
+329 SIAKPDGY

-349 RRADLAQQHA
+349 RRVDLAQQHA

-373 DDEWQYQKETGR
+373 DDEWQHQKETGR

-423 ADNLKH
+423 ADNIKH

-450 NNQVK
+450 DLQQEK
-455 KQEFLDAAKA
+455 KGYTDAVDA
-465 LSKAKTID
+465 
-473 EFKNI
+473 FKNVKTKDDFYKVANSLKDAPKKVKDWVDYFKMDYFDNPKVSDEKAI
-478 SKSLTISADNSELKS
+478 STFNSTLKSEAKSLQSK
-493 YINDSI
+493 INT
-499 DHEINKMANA
+499 
-509 RNGYAHEYIGSVENA
+509 
-524 IKGQIAGLKAKAS
+524 AS
-537 QIQSLIRKDQKRF
+537 KRL
-550 DSSQANSSVSAP
+550 SNSQANSSVSAS

>member
-1 MFTPIQLAF
+1 
-10 MKGFL
+10 
-15 YALGRQKK
+15 
-23 KLAQDDAKWIT
+23 
-34 VHPNG
+34 
-39 QGHKGRPALID
+39 
-50 TASGEV
+50 
-56 LGGMGG
+56 MGG

-79 GAQMNVNRMNHKAD
+79 GAQMNVNRMNHRAD

-103 SKTSKDIEKQK
+103 NKTSKDIEKQK

-147 FIAQLKDPNVVS
+147 FITQLKDPNVVS

-194 ETDYNDGPLE
+194 ETDYNNGPFE

-213 KHKDAVKQRKLN
+213 SYKEAKKQRKAN
-225 NQQKQKSYEQNLHNK
+225 NKK
-240 TDKVQ
+240 TDKAQ
-245 IDFSQSTPQDIL
+245 IDFSSSSPQEVL
-257 KQSDD
+257 NQSDD
-262 IVDKLMDLKTPKGN
+262 IVDKLMELKTPKGN
-276 PYGKGS
+276 TYGKGS
-282 EVHQAIANVQ
+282 EVHQAIANIQ

-304 TERANEAKSLQKAVQ
+304 TERANEAKSLQKAVK

-329 PIAKPEGY
+329 SIAKPDGY

-349 RRADLAQQHA
+349 RRVDLAQQHA

-373 DDEWQYQKETGR
+373 DDEWQHQKETGR

-401 ALQRKQDA
+401 ALQKKQDA

-423 ADNLKH
+423 ADNIKH

-450 NNQVK
+450 DLQQEKKGYTDAVDAFKNVKTKDDFYKIAKSLNDAPAGVK
-455 KQEFLDAAKA
+455 KWVDYFKMDYFDNPKVSDEKAIRTFNGTLKTEAKKLQTKINTA
-465 LSKAKTID
+465 SKRLS
-473 EFKNI
+473 N
-478 SKSLTISADNSELKS
+478 
-493 YINDSI
+493 
-499 DHEINKMANA
+499 
-509 RNGYAHEYIGSVENA
+509 
-524 IKGQIAGLKAKAS
+524 
-537 QIQSLIRKDQKRF
+537 
-550 DSSQANSSVSAP
+550 SQANSSVSAS

-570 GDVSFAKNGKGESLA
+570 GDVSFAKNNKGESLA
-585 VLKTNGIP
+585 VLKTNGVP

>member
-1 MFTPIQLAF
+1 MFTPLQLAF

-50 TASGEV
+50 TSSGEV

-103 SKTSKDIEKQK
+103 NKTSKDIEKQK

-194 ETDYNDGPLE
+194 EIDYNNGPFE

-213 KHKDAVKQRKLN
+213 SYKEAKKQRKAN
-225 NQQKQKSYEQNLHNK
+225 NKK
-240 TDKVQ
+240 TDKAQ
-245 IDFSQSTPQDIL
+245 IDFSSSSPQEVL
-257 KQSDD
+257 NQSDD

-276 PYGKGS
+276 TYGKGS
-282 EVHQAIANVQ
+282 EVHQAIANIQ

-304 TERANEAKSLQKAVQ
+304 TERANEAKSLQKAVM

-329 PIAKPEGY
+329 SIAKPDGY

-373 DDEWQYQKETGR
+373 DDEWQHQKETGR

-423 ADNLKH
+423 ADNIKH

-450 NNQVK
+450 DLQQEKKGYTDAVDAFKNVKTKDDFYKVAKSLNDAPAGVK
-455 KQEFLDAAKA
+455 KWVDYFKMDYFDNPKVSDEKAIRTFNGTLKTEAKKLQTKINTA
-465 LSKAKTID
+465 SKRLS
-473 EFKNI
+473 N
-478 SKSLTISADNSELKS
+478 
-493 YINDSI
+493 
-499 DHEINKMANA
+499 
-509 RNGYAHEYIGSVENA
+509 
-524 IKGQIAGLKAKAS
+524 
-537 QIQSLIRKDQKRF
+537 
-550 DSSQANSSVSAP
+550 SQANSSVSAS

-570 GDVSFAKNGKGESLA
+570 GNVSFAKNNKGESLA
-585 VLKTNGIP
+585 VLKTNGVP

-620 EDQSDFIKNFIG
+620 EEQSDFIKNFIG

>member
-1 MFTPIQLAF
+1 MFTPLQLAF

-62 KFNGRHISAVK
+62 KFNGRHISSVK

-103 SKTSKDIEKQK
+103 NKTSKDIEKQK

-123 KRYIQN
+123 ERYIQN

-194 ETDYNDGPLE
+194 ETDYNNGPFE

-213 KHKDAVKQRKLN
+213 SYKEAKKQRKAN
-225 NQQKQKSYEQNLHNK
+225 NKK
-240 TDKVQ
+240 TDEAQ
-245 IDFSQSTPQDIL
+245 IDFSSSSPQEVL
-257 KQSDD
+257 NQSDD

-276 PYGKGS
+276 TYGKGS
-282 EVHQAIANVQ
+282 EVHQAISNIQ

-304 TERANEAKSLQKAVQ
+304 TERANEAKSLQKAVK
-319 EASLVLQKKS
+319 EASLVLQKKKS
-329 PIAKPEGY
+329 SIAKPEDY

-349 RRADLAQQHA
+349 RRVDLAQQHA

-373 DDEWQYQKETGR
+373 DDEWQHQKETGR

-423 ADNLKH
+423 ADNIKH

-450 NNQVK
+450 DLQQEKKGYTDAVDAFKNVKTKDDFYKVAKSLNDAPAGVK
-455 KQEFLDAAKA
+455 KWVDYFKMDYFDNPKVSDEKAIRTFNGTLKTEAKKLQTKINTA
-465 LSKAKTID
+465 SKRLS
-473 EFKNI
+473 N
-478 SKSLTISADNSELKS
+478 
-493 YINDSI
+493 
-499 DHEINKMANA
+499 
-509 RNGYAHEYIGSVENA
+509 
-524 IKGQIAGLKAKAS
+524 
-537 QIQSLIRKDQKRF
+537 
-550 DSSQANSSVSAP
+550 SQANSSVSAS

-570 GDVSFAKNGKGESLA
+570 GDVSFAKNNKGESLA
-585 VLKTNGIP
+585 VLKTNGVP

>member
-1 MFTPIQLAF
+1 MFTPLQLAF

-50 TASGEV
+50 TSSGEV

-62 KFNGRHISAVK
+62 KFNGRHISSVK

-103 SKTSKDIEKQK
+103 NKTSKDIEKQK

-123 KRYIQN
+123 ERYIQN

-194 ETDYNDGPLE
+194 ETDYNNGPFE

-213 KHKDAVKQRKLN
+213 SYKEAKKQRKAN
-225 NQQKQKSYEQNLHNK
+225 NKK
-240 TDKVQ
+240 TDKAQ
-245 IDFSQSTPQDIL
+245 IDFSSSSPQEVL
-257 KQSDD
+257 NQSDD

-276 PYGKGS
+276 TYGKGS
-282 EVHQAIANVQ
+282 EVHQAISNIQ

-304 TERANEAKSLQKAVQ
+304 TERANEAKSLQKAVK

-329 PIAKPEGY
+329 SIAKPEGY

-349 RRADLAQQHA
+349 RRVDLAQQHA

-373 DDEWQYQKETGR
+373 DDEWQHQKETGR

-423 ADNLKH
+423 ADNIKH

-450 NNQVK
+450 DLQQEKKGYTDAVDAFKNVKTKDDFYKVAKSLNDAPAGVK
-455 KQEFLDAAKA
+455 KWVDYFKMDYFDNPKVSDEKAIRTFNGTLKTEAKKLQTKINTA
-465 LSKAKTID
+465 SKRLS
-473 EFKNI
+473 N
-478 SKSLTISADNSELKS
+478 
-493 YINDSI
+493 
-499 DHEINKMANA
+499 
-509 RNGYAHEYIGSVENA
+509 
-524 IKGQIAGLKAKAS
+524 
-537 QIQSLIRKDQKRF
+537 
-550 DSSQANSSVSAP
+550 SQANSSVSAS

-570 GDVSFAKNGKGESLA
+570 GDVSFAKNNKGESLA
-585 VLKTNGIP
+585 VLKTNGVP

>member
-1 MFTPIQLAF
+1 MFTPLQLAF

-50 TASGEV
+50 TSSGEV

-62 KFNGRHISAVK
+62 KFNGRHISSVK

-103 SKTSKDIEKQK
+103 NKTSKDIEKQK

-123 KRYIQN
+123 ERYIQN

-194 ETDYNDGPLE
+194 ETDYNNGPFE

-213 KHKDAVKQRKLN
+213 SYKEAKKQRKAN
-225 NQQKQKSYEQNLHNK
+225 NKK
-240 TDKVQ
+240 TDEAQ
-245 IDFSQSTPQDIL
+245 IDLSSSSPQEVL
-257 KQSDD
+257 NQSDD

-276 PYGKGS
+276 TYGKGS
-282 EVHQAIANVQ
+282 EVHQAISNIQ

-304 TERANEAKSLQKAVQ
+304 TERANEAKSLQKAVK

-329 PIAKPEGY
+329 SIAKPDGY

-349 RRADLAQQHA
+349 RRVDLAQQHA

-373 DDEWQYQKETGR
+373 DDEWQHQKETGR
-385 EFGQPNVAGRM
+385 EFGQPNVASRM

-423 ADNLKH
+423 ADNIKH

-450 NNQVK
+450 DLQQEKKGYTDAVDAFKNVKTKDDFYKVAKSLNDAPAGVK
-455 KQEFLDAAKA
+455 KWVDYFKMDYFDNPKVSDEKAIRTFNGTLKTEAKKLQTKINTA
-465 LSKAKTID
+465 SKRLS
-473 EFKNI
+473 N
-478 SKSLTISADNSELKS
+478 
-493 YINDSI
+493 
-499 DHEINKMANA
+499 
-509 RNGYAHEYIGSVENA
+509 
-524 IKGQIAGLKAKAS
+524 
-537 QIQSLIRKDQKRF
+537 
-550 DSSQANSSVSAP
+550 SQANSSVSAS

-570 GDVSFAKNGKGESLA
+570 GDVSFAKNNKGESLA
-585 VLKTNGIP
+585 VLKTNGVP

>member
-1 MFTPIQLAF
+1 MFTPLQLAF

-62 KFNGRHISAVK
+62 KFNGRHISSVK

-103 SKTSKDIEKQK
+103 SEKETKETKVTS
-114 IAERSNEYM
+114 
-123 KRYIQN
+123 
-129 STREINKLDNLS
+129 
-141 DEEKKQ
+141 
-147 FIAQLKDPNVVS
+147 
-159 KIKRMTDGIAN
+159 
-170 VDVSHELHGTLSYQ
+170 
-184 DIINKPFGSL
+184 
-194 ETDYNDGPLE
+194 
-204 QASKLSQER
+204 
-213 KHKDAVKQRKLN
+213 
-225 NQQKQKSYEQNLHNK
+225 
-240 TDKVQ
+240 
-245 IDFSQSTPQDIL
+245 
-257 KQSDD
+257 
-262 IVDKLMDLKTPKGN
+262 
-276 PYGKGS
+276 
-282 EVHQAIANVQ
+282 
-292 YWQNSL
+292 
-298 KGAVND
+298 
-304 TERANEAKSLQKAVQ
+304 
-319 EASLVLQKKS
+319 
-329 PIAKPEGY
+329 IAKPDGY

-373 DDEWQYQKETGR
+373 NDEWQHQKETGR

-423 ADNLKH
+423 ADNIKH
-429 ADYKIKGSGERARGD
+429 DDYKIKGSGERARGD

-450 NNQVK
+450 DLQQEKKGYTDAVDALKNVK
-455 KQEFLDAAKA
+455 TKDDFYKVADSLKDAPKKVKDWVNYFKMDYFDNPKVSDEKA
-465 LSKAKTID
+465 
-473 EFKNI
+473 I
-478 SKSLTISADNSELKS
+478 SSLNGTLKS
-493 YINDSI
+493 EAKKLQSKINT
-499 DHEINKMANA
+499 
-509 RNGYAHEYIGSVENA
+509 
-524 IKGQIAGLKAKAS
+524 AS
-537 QIQSLIRKDQKRF
+537 KRL
-550 DSSQANSSVSAP
+550 SNSQANSSVSAS

-570 GDVSFAKNGKGESLA
+570 GDVSFAKNNKGESLA
-585 VLKTNGIP
+585 VLKTNGVP

-620 EDQSDFIKNFIG
+620 EEQSDFIKNFIG

>member
-1 MFTPIQLAF
+1 MFTPLQLAF

-62 KFNGRHISAVK
+62 KFNGRHISSVK

-103 SKTSKDIEKQK
+103 NKTSKDIEKQK
-114 IAERSNEYM
+114 
-123 KRYIQN
+123 
-129 STREINKLDNLS
+129 
-141 DEEKKQ
+141 
-147 FIAQLKDPNVVS
+147 
-159 KIKRMTDGIAN
+159 
-170 VDVSHELHGTLSYQ
+170 
-184 DIINKPFGSL
+184 
-194 ETDYNDGPLE
+194 
-204 QASKLSQER
+204 
-213 KHKDAVKQRKLN
+213 
-225 NQQKQKSYEQNLHNK
+225 
-240 TDKVQ
+240 
-245 IDFSQSTPQDIL
+245 
-257 KQSDD
+257 
-262 IVDKLMDLKTPKGN
+262 
-276 PYGKGS
+276 
-282 EVHQAIANVQ
+282 
-292 YWQNSL
+292 
-298 KGAVND
+298 
-304 TERANEAKSLQKAVQ
+304 
-319 EASLVLQKKS
+319 
-329 PIAKPEGY
+329 IAKPEGY

-349 RRADLAQQHA
+349 RRVDLAQQHA

-373 DDEWQYQKETGR
+373 DDEWQHQKETGR

-401 ALQRKQDA
+401 ALQRKQEA

-423 ADNLKH
+423 ADNIKH
-429 ADYKIKGSGERARGD
+429 ADYKIRGSGERARGD

-450 NNQVK
+450 DLQQEKKGYTDAVDALKNVK
-455 KQEFLDAAKA
+455 TKDDFYKVADSLKDAPKKVKDWVNYFKMDYFDNPKVSDEKAISSLNGTLKTEAKKLQTKINTA
-465 LSKAKTID
+465 SKRLSD
-473 EFKNI
+473 
-478 SKSLTISADNSELKS
+478 
-493 YINDSI
+493 
-499 DHEINKMANA
+499 
-509 RNGYAHEYIGSVENA
+509 
-524 IKGQIAGLKAKAS
+524 
-537 QIQSLIRKDQKRF
+537 
-550 DSSQANSSVSAP
+550 SQANSSVSAS

-570 GDVSFAKNGKGESLA
+570 GDVSFAKNNKGESLA
-585 VLKTNGIP
+585 VLKTNGVP

>member
-1 MFTPIQLAF
+1 MFTPLQLAF

-50 TASGEV
+50 TSSGEV

-103 SKTSKDIEKQK
+103 NKTSKDIEKQK

-184 DIINKPFGSL
+184 DIINKPFSSL
-194 ETDYNDGPLE
+194 ETDYNNGPFE

-213 KHKDAVKQRKLN
+213 SYKEAKKQRKAN
-225 NQQKQKSYEQNLHNK
+225 NKK
-240 TDKVQ
+240 TDKAQ
-245 IDFSQSTPQDIL
+245 IDFSSSSPQEVL
-257 KQSDD
+257 NQSDD

-276 PYGKGS
+276 TYGKGS
-282 EVHQAIANVQ
+282 EVHQAIANIQ

-304 TERANEAKSLQKAVQ
+304 TERANEAKSLQKAVK

-329 PIAKPEGY
+329 SIAKPDGY

-349 RRADLAQQHA
+349 RRVDLAQQHA

-373 DDEWQYQKETGR
+373 DDEWQHQKETGR

-423 ADNLKH
+423 ADNIKN

-450 NNQVK
+450 DLQQEK
-455 KQEFLDAAKA
+455 KGYTDAVDA
-465 LSKAKTID
+465 
-473 EFKNI
+473 FKNVKTKDDFYKVA
-478 SKSLTISADNSELKS
+478 KSLNDAPAGVKEWVDYFKMDYFDNPKVSDEKAIRTFNGTLKTEAKKLQTK
-493 YINDSI
+493 INT
-499 DHEINKMANA
+499 
-509 RNGYAHEYIGSVENA
+509 
-524 IKGQIAGLKAKAS
+524 AS
-537 QIQSLIRKDQKRF
+537 KRL
-550 DSSQANSSVSAP
+550 SNSQANSSVSAS

-570 GDVSFAKNGKGESLA
+570 GDVSFAKNNKGESLA
-585 VLKTNGIP
+585 VLKTNGVP

>member
-1 MFTPIQLAF
+1 MFTPLQLAF

-56 LGGMGG
+56 LGGIGG

-103 SKTSKDIEKQK
+103 SEKETKETKVTS
-114 IAERSNEYM
+114 
-123 KRYIQN
+123 
-129 STREINKLDNLS
+129 
-141 DEEKKQ
+141 
-147 FIAQLKDPNVVS
+147 
-159 KIKRMTDGIAN
+159 
-170 VDVSHELHGTLSYQ
+170 
-184 DIINKPFGSL
+184 
-194 ETDYNDGPLE
+194 
-204 QASKLSQER
+204 
-213 KHKDAVKQRKLN
+213 
-225 NQQKQKSYEQNLHNK
+225 
-240 TDKVQ
+240 
-245 IDFSQSTPQDIL
+245 
-257 KQSDD
+257 
-262 IVDKLMDLKTPKGN
+262 
-276 PYGKGS
+276 
-282 EVHQAIANVQ
+282 
-292 YWQNSL
+292 
-298 KGAVND
+298 
-304 TERANEAKSLQKAVQ
+304 
-319 EASLVLQKKS
+319 
-329 PIAKPEGY
+329 IAKPDGY

-373 DDEWQYQKETGR
+373 DDEWQHQKETGR

-423 ADNLKH
+423 ADNIKQ

-450 NNQVK
+450 DLQQEKKGYTDAVDAFKNVKTKDDFYKVAKSLNDAPAGVK
-455 KQEFLDAAKA
+455 KWVDYFKMDYFDNPKVSDEKAIRTFNGTLKTEAKKLQTKINTA
-465 LSKAKTID
+465 SKRLS
-473 EFKNI
+473 N
-478 SKSLTISADNSELKS
+478 
-493 YINDSI
+493 
-499 DHEINKMANA
+499 
-509 RNGYAHEYIGSVENA
+509 
-524 IKGQIAGLKAKAS
+524 
-537 QIQSLIRKDQKRF
+537 
-550 DSSQANSSVSAP
+550 SQANSSVSAS

-570 GDVSFAKNGKGESLA
+570 GDVSFAKNNKGESLA
-585 VLKTNGIP
+585 VLKTNGVP

>member
-1 MFTPIQLAF
+1 MFTPLQLAF

-50 TASGEV
+50 TSSGEV

-103 SKTSKDIEKQK
+103 NKTS
-114 IAERSNEYM
+114 
-123 KRYIQN
+123 
-129 STREINKLDNLS
+129 
-141 DEEKKQ
+141 
-147 FIAQLKDPNVVS
+147 
-159 KIKRMTDGIAN
+159 
-170 VDVSHELHGTLSYQ
+170 
-184 DIINKPFGSL
+184 
-194 ETDYNDGPLE
+194 
-204 QASKLSQER
+204 
-213 KHKDAVKQRKLN
+213 
-225 NQQKQKSYEQNLHNK
+225 
-240 TDKVQ
+240 
-245 IDFSQSTPQDIL
+245 
-257 KQSDD
+257 
-262 IVDKLMDLKTPKGN
+262 
-276 PYGKGS
+276 
-282 EVHQAIANVQ
+282 
-292 YWQNSL
+292 
-298 KGAVND
+298 
-304 TERANEAKSLQKAVQ
+304 
-319 EASLVLQKKS
+319 
-329 PIAKPEGY
+329 IAKPDGY

-349 RRADLAQQHA
+349 RRVDLAQQHA

-373 DDEWQYQKETGR
+373 DDEWQHQKETGR

-423 ADNLKH
+423 ADNIKH

-450 NNQVK
+450 DLQQEKKGYTDAVDAFKNVKTKDDFYKIAKSLNDAPAGVK
-455 KQEFLDAAKA
+455 KWVDYFKMDYFDNPKVSDEKAIRTFNGTLKTEAKKLQTKINTA
-465 LSKAKTID
+465 SKRLS
-473 EFKNI
+473 N
-478 SKSLTISADNSELKS
+478 
-493 YINDSI
+493 
-499 DHEINKMANA
+499 
-509 RNGYAHEYIGSVENA
+509 
-524 IKGQIAGLKAKAS
+524 
-537 QIQSLIRKDQKRF
+537 
-550 DSSQANSSVSAP
+550 SQANSSVSAS

-570 GDVSFAKNGKGESLA
+570 GDVSFAKNNKGESLA
-585 VLKTNGIP
+585 VLKTNGVP

>member
-1 MFTPIQLAF
+1 MFTPLQLAF

-103 SKTSKDIEKQK
+103 NKTSKDIEKQK

-147 FIAQLKDPNVVS
+147 FITQLKDPNVVS

-194 ETDYNDGPLE
+194 ETDYNNGPFE

-213 KHKDAVKQRKLN
+213 SYKEAKKQRKAN
-225 NQQKQKSYEQNLHNK
+225 NKK
-240 TDKVQ
+240 TDKAQ
-245 IDFSQSTPQDIL
+245 IDFSSSSPQEVL
-257 KQSDD
+257 NQSDD
-262 IVDKLMDLKTPKGN
+262 IVDKLMELKTPKGN
-276 PYGKGS
+276 TYGKGS
-282 EVHQAIANVQ
+282 EVHQAIANIQ

-304 TERANEAKSLQKAVQ
+304 TERANEAKSLQKAVK

-329 PIAKPEGY
+329 SIAKPDGY

-349 RRADLAQQHA
+349 RRVDLAQQHA

-423 ADNLKH
+423 ADNIKH

-450 NNQVK
+450 DLQQEKKGYTDAVDAFKNVKTKDDFYKVAKSLNDAPAGVK
-455 KQEFLDAAKA
+455 KWVDYFKMDYFDNPKVSDEKAIRTFNGTLKTEAKKLQTKINTA
-465 LSKAKTID
+465 SKRLS
-473 EFKNI
+473 N
-478 SKSLTISADNSELKS
+478 
-493 YINDSI
+493 
-499 DHEINKMANA
+499 
-509 RNGYAHEYIGSVENA
+509 
-524 IKGQIAGLKAKAS
+524 
-537 QIQSLIRKDQKRF
+537 
-550 DSSQANSSVSAP
+550 SQANSSVSAS

-570 GDVSFAKNGKGESLA
+570 GDVSFAKNNKGESLA
-585 VLKTNGIP
+585 VLKTNGVP